1 MQQMALFW
9 PYVAT
14 LSEAGLSQIASFSVL
29 SAIFVTQSA
38 NLLMRDVESRTILLV
53 TFCLRCVAQSV
64 STGTRQSAIHALFGN
79 SVLMKQH
86 ILTAGS
92 LAVLLLAAFPAAT
105 PVSAQAVR
113 RDTVPRASQKPVA
126 RPASVDS
133 LVECSPVATSVKKK
147 PVVRRKAPVRKV
159 ASNVAPKPKPASE
172 AHRPVIRRA
181 RRVVPKAKPATAHST
196 TVVMCR
202 PVGPTPALAQGT
214 PTEQSVIPV
223 PQLATATPP
232 AAPVVEEEGPP
243 IFVSTA
249 PGMPMAAA
257 GGGRSWLPFGLV
269 PAIFIPFVH
278 NGRTHNGFT
287 TPTDTTAKP
296 PVDTTGTP
304 PDTTKTPTTPPDT
317 TPVIPPPGD
326 TVPVIPPPVVP
337 PTTVPEPGTLVL
349 LGSGLVGLAGVAQ
362 RRRKK

>member
-1 MQQMALFW
+1 
-9 PYVAT
+9 
-14 LSEAGLSQIASFSVL
+14 
-29 SAIFVTQSA
+29 
-38 NLLMRDVESRTILLV
+38 MRDAESRTILLI
-53 TFCLRCVAQSV
+53 TFCFRRVAQSV
-64 STGTRQSAIHALFGN
+64 LTGTLRLKLRALFGN

-113 RDTVPRASQKPVA
+113 RDTVPRAGQKPVA
-126 RPASVDS
+126 RRASVDS
-133 LVECSPVATSVKKK
+133 LVECSPVATAVKKK

-159 ASNVAPKPKPASE
+159 ASNVAPKPKPKTASK
-172 AHRPVIRRA
+172 AHRPVVRRA
-181 RRVVPKAKPATAHST
+181 RRVVPKAKPAAAHST

-202 PVGPTPALAQGT
+202 PVGPTPALAEGT

-243 IFVSTA
+243 LFVSTA
-249 PGMPMAAA
+249 PGMPMATA

-296 PVDTTGTP
+296 PT
-304 PDTTKTPTTPPDT
+304 DTTKTPTTPPDT
-317 TPVIPPPGD
+317 T
-326 TVPVIPPPVVP
+326 PVIPPPVVP

-349 LGSGLVGLAGVAQ
+349 LGSGLVGLAGVVQ

>member
-1 MQQMALFW
+1 
-9 PYVAT
+9 
-14 LSEAGLSQIASFSVL
+14 
-29 SAIFVTQSA
+29 
-38 NLLMRDVESRTILLV
+38 MRDAESRTILLI
-53 TFCLRCVAQSV
+53 TFCFRRVAQSV
-64 STGTRQSAIHALFGN
+64 LTGTLRLKLRALFGN

-113 RDTVPRASQKPVA
+113 RDTVPRAGQKPVA
-126 RPASVDS
+126 RRASVDS
-133 LVECSPVATSVKKK
+133 LVECSPVATAVKKK

-159 ASNVAPKPKPASE
+159 ASNVAPKPKPKTASK
-172 AHRPVIRRA
+172 AHRPVVRRA
-181 RRVVPKAKPATAHST
+181 RRVVPKAKPAAAHST

-243 IFVSTA
+243 LFVSTA
-249 PGMPMAAA
+249 PGMPMATA

-287 TPTDTTAKP
+287 TPT
-296 PVDTTGTP
+296 TP
-304 PDTTKTPTTPPDT
+304 PDTT
-317 TPVIPPPGD
+317 
-326 TVPVIPPPVVP
+326 PVIPPPVVP

-349 LGSGLVGLAGVAQ
+349 LGSGLVGLAGVVQ

>member
-1 MQQMALFW
+1 
-9 PYVAT
+9 
-14 LSEAGLSQIASFSVL
+14 
-29 SAIFVTQSA
+29 
-38 NLLMRDVESRTILLV
+38 
-53 TFCLRCVAQSV
+53 
-64 STGTRQSAIHALFGN
+64 
-79 SVLMKQH
+79 MKHH

-92 LAVLLLAAFPAAT
+92 LAVLLVAAFLAAT

-113 RDTVPRASQKPVA
+113 RDTVPRAGQKPVA
-126 RPASVDS
+126 RRASVDS

-147 PVVRRKAPVRKV
+147 PAVRRKAPVRKV
-159 ASNVAPKPKPASE
+159 ASNVAPKPKPTTASKE
-172 AHRPVIRRA
+172 HRPVVRRA
-181 RRVVPKAKPATAHST
+181 RRVVPKAKPAAAHST

-202 PVGPTPALAQGT
+202 PVGPTPALAEGT

-278 NGRTHNGFT
+278 NGKTHNGFT
-287 TPTDTTAKP
+287 TPI
-296 PVDTTGTP
+296 DTTGTPPDTTKTPTTP

-349 LGSGLVGLAGVAQ
+349 LGSGLLGLAGVVQ
-362 RRRKK
+362 RRRRK